1 MTLRRTA
8 QLSLVAMALAA
19 GAATLP
25 MPAAAARPATPANA
39 AVVAARTTV
48 SALSVHSVAVGQ
60 RGDDPLVG
68 LAVKGL
74 DAWMM
79 YRLSGDGKALQQF
92 RATRDALATSVAKRL
107 GLPAIQLRAAWRA
120 ADVAHQLVIVTAL
133 TQLGTPYHGYQS
145 RPGKGFDCSGFT
157 SWVWAQAG
165 VHLPRISRS
174 QIRSVAPRTA
184 ATAQAGDLAYYPGH
198 VMLYLGVAD
207 AIVHAP
213 QTGQDVSVGFIG
225 KHHQRS
231 AKFGNPLG

>member
-1 MTLRRTA
+1 MTLRRIA
-8 QLSLVAMALAA
+8 QISLLATALAV
-19 GAATLP
+19 GAASLP
-25 MPAAAARPATPANA
+25 MPAAAAHPATAAKP

-48 SALSVHSVAVGQ
+48 SALSVHSVAASQ

-74 DAWMM
+74 DAWMT
-79 YRLSGDGKALQQF
+79 YRLTGDGKALQQF
-92 RATRDALATSVAKRL
+92 RVTRDVLASKIAQRIGVPPKQMIT
-107 GLPAIQLRAAWRA
+107 AWRA
-120 ADVAHQLVIVTAL
+120 ADVAHQLVIVTSL
-133 TQLGTPYHGYQS
+133 TQLGTPYHGFQS

-165 VHLPRISRS
+165 VHLARISSS

-213 QTGQDVSVGFIG
+213 RTGENVSVGFIG

-231 AKFGNPLG
+231 AKYGDPLG